1 MIDLTDSGRQPQSS
15 RYESDQTRPWADVG
29 LLGAAIEAVTVREL
43 KYLPTGEWTEASR
56 PILRPALDVKL
67 FDNSGRTVANAR
79 ALIDSGAD
87 FVTFS
92 TDWAELL
99 GVDIHADCSPA
110 TATVAD
116 GHVSKRYVYT
126 DGLEVELAG
135 ERMLLPVV
143 MFCESLPIALLG
155 RRGFFERFLVL
166 LDQSNLRFF
175 LERLPD
181 ADENDDDAGQGPV
194 LALD

>member
-1 MIDLTDSGRQPQSS
+1 MDSGRQPQSS
-15 RYESDQTRPWADVG
+15 RYASDQTRPWADVG
-29 LLGAAIEAVTVREL
+29 LLGAATEAAMVQEF

-67 FDNSGRTVANAR
+67 FDKAGRTVANAR

-99 GVDIHADCSPA
+99 GIDVRTDCAPL

-116 GHVSKRYVYT
+116 GRLSMRYAYT
-126 DGLEVELAG
+126 EGLEVEFAG
-135 ERMLLPVV
+135 ERVFLPVV
-143 MFCESLPIALLG
+143 LFCQDMPVPLLG
-155 RRGFFERFLVL
+155 RRGFFDRFLVL
-166 LDQSNLRFF
+166 IDQPNLRFF
-175 LERLPD
+175 LEPSTVV
-181 ADENDDDAGQGPV
+181 EDDDDPGDGAEPDTA